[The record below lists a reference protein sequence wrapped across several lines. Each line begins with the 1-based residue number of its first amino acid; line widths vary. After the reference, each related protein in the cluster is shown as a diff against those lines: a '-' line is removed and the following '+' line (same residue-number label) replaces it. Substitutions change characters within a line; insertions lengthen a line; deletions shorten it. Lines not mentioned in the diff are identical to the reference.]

1 MSTALHKSLASSLR
15 KGAGGNGTPTA
26 EQVGAINAYTLREHS
41 ADELYVREFV
51 VCHNGIDRDRECIDE
66 GLLAKF
72 VTSLPG
78 KGLFIKHPMSW
89 DGDSGPGEGR
99 WFAARIERMSLADA
113 RTLLREP
120 QFALP
125 PGINEAQVL
134 MASAYMV
141 RTDDTKDLIAK
152 LDAGIA
158 GDVSIGFTT
167 AGRADVI
174 DPVTGTRIAERLLG
188 PGEALE
194 ASLVWLGAQPGAR
207 AVKQLNTH
215 PQGNAMDP
223 AQLAALKA
231 ALGPHALLLDNPTQL
246 KAVLDSHDT
255 NKAAATSLAAL
266 KTALGDQSALLDNP
280 AALKAAVD
288 AGTAYKTTL
297 VDEIVAA
304 DRIAG
309 ACADT
314 PEAVAAHKAAHEALP
329 VSVLKSLAAARTK
342 ATGTPQGQLGGGDPN
357 AQKGALPNNNNTLD
371 VPADIAFLG

>member
-1 MSTALHKSLASSLR
+1 MTTAALHKSLASSLR

-26 EQVGAINAYTLREHS
+26 EQVAAINAFTLREHA

-66 GLLAKF
+66 ALLAKF
-72 VTSLPG
+72 ATSLPG

-125 PGINEAQVL
+125 PGISEAQVL

-174 DPVTGTRIAERLLG
+174 DPVSGTRIAERLLG

-207 AVKQLNTH
+207 AVKHLN
-215 PQGNAMDP
+215 PQGTAMDP
-223 AQLAALKA
+223 AQFAALKA

-246 KAVLDSHDT
+246 KAVLDSLDT
-255 NKAAATSLAAL
+255 HKAASTTLANI
-266 KTALGDQSALLDNP
+266 KTALGTHAALLDTP
-280 AALKAAVD
+280 AELTAAVVAGIGAKAALIDDLVRDDRIAKRCGDDQGAVD
-288 AGTAYKTTL
+288 ARKAMY
-297 VDEIVAA
+297 
-304 DRIAG
+304 AG
-309 ACADT
+309 MGYD
-314 PEAVAAHKAAHEALP
+314 ALKLLAERSAP
-329 VSVLKSLAAARTK
+329 AAAP
-342 ATGTPQGQLGGGDPN
+342 TGAIKGGDPN
-357 AQKGALPNNNNTLD
+357 AQKAQLPNNNTAAD
-371 VPADIAFLG
+371 VPAALAHLA

>member
-1 MSTALHKSLASSLR
+1 MTTAALHKSLASSLR

-26 EQVGAINAYTLREHS
+26 EQVAAINAYTLREHT

-51 VCHNGIDRDRECIDE
+51 VCHNGIDRDREIIDE
-66 GLLAKF
+66 ALLAKF
-72 VTSLPG
+72 ATSLPG

-99 WFAARIERMSLADA
+99 WFAARIERLSLNDA

-125 PGINEAQVL
+125 PGISEAQVL

-141 RTDDTKDLIAK
+141 RTEDTKDLIAK

-167 AGRADVI
+167 SGRADVI
-174 DPVTGTRIAERLLG
+174 DPATGNRIAERLLG

-207 AVKQLNTH
+207 AVKHHN

-246 KAVLDSHDT
+246 KAVLDSHEA
-255 NKAAATSLAAL
+255 NKAAATTLTAI
-266 KTALGDQSALLDNP
+266 KTALGTHAALLDSP
-280 AALKAAVD
+280 ADLKAAIE
-288 AGTAYKTTL
+288 AGVGAKSAL
-297 VDEIVAA
+297 IDELIRD
-304 DRIAG
+304 DRIAKRCG
-309 ACADT
+309 DDDASVTARK
-314 PEAVAAHKAAHEALP
+314 AVYAAMEFTALKMIAERAAP
-329 VSVLKSLAAARTK
+329 AAGEGSIK
-342 ATGTPQGQLGGGDPN
+342 GGDPN
-357 AQKGALPNNNNTLD
+357 AQKAALPNNSAAVD